1 VLDVYTRPY
10 DKRRPVVGFDERPTQ
25 LIADVLVPVKP
36 KPGRVKKVDY
46 EYERKGTANLFGYVE
61 PLTGKRDVWATDQRT
76 KVEYAHALKRL
87 VDAYP
92 EAEVVVVVQDN
103 LNTHTKAALYEAFPA
118 EQAHRIANKLEFHF
132 TPKHGSWL
140 NVQELEWSA
149 LARQALAQ
157 RVGDRAKLERLVA
170 HWLQE
175 RRERAVKIDWHFST
189 TDARVKLK
197 RLYPI
202 LSA

>member
-1 VLDVYTRPY
+1 MLDVYTRAY

-25 LIADVLVPVKP
+25 PSADVLVPVKP

-61 PLTGKRDVWATDQRT
+61 PLTGKRDVWATEQRT
-76 KVEYAHALKRL
+76 KVECAHAMRRL
-87 VDAYP
+87 VAAYP

-103 LNTHTKAALYEAFPA
+103 LGTQTKAALYETFPA
-118 EQAHRIANKLEFHF
+118 EQAHRIANKPEFHF

-140 NVQELEWSA
+140 NVQELGWSV
-149 LARQALAQ
+149 LARQAFAQ
-157 RVGDRAKLERLVA
+157 RVGNRAKLERLA
-170 HWLQE
+170 TPWLHE
-175 RRERAVKIDWHFST
+175 RRKRAVKIDWHFST
-189 TDARVKLK
+189 TDARIKLE

-202 LSA
+202 LFA